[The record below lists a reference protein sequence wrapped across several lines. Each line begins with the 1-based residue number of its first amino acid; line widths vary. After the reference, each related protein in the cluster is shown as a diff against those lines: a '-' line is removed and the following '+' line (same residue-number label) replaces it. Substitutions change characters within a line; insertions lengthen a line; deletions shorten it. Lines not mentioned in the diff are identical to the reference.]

1 MKKLL
6 LTITFL
12 SMLVGCSTTVPVAA
26 KFPEPPKYS
35 TRCPELNQLNSDS
48 KLSDI
53 ANTIN
58 INYSTYYECA
68 LRNDAWI
75 EWYQIQK
82 RIFEGVK

>member
-1 MKKLL
+1 MKKLIFIAIIFSL
-6 LTITFL
+6 I
-12 SMLVGCSTTVPVAA
+12 GCSTTVPVVQ
-26 KFPEPPKYS
+26 KFPDPPKYS
-35 TRCPELNQLNSDS
+35 TRCPELTKLNPDA

-53 ANTIN
+53 ANN
-58 INYSTYYECA
+58 VAINYSAYYECA